1 MHLIVYTS
9 DYKGSTNFITND
21 LSCITTTAK
30 KNNPKLGITGALFYH
45 QGKFLQLIEG
55 NQDNL
60 EQLMEL
66 ITIDPRH
73 DNINRLIDQSIEE
86 RKLPDWNMDS
96 LDLDGQSKLDD
107 QELKLL
113 TDVYTT
119 NLIVNTDALLHF
131 YKAMLKSRM
140 LFEQRA

>member
-9 DYKGSTNFITND
+9 DYKGNNNLISDELN
-21 LSCITTTAK
+21 SITTAAK
-30 KNNPKLGITGALFYH
+30 ENNPKLDITGALFFH

-55 NQDNL
+55 NKDNL
-60 EQLMEL
+60 EKLMAHI
-66 ITIDPRH
+66 ITDPRH
-73 DNINRLIDQSIEE
+73 DNINRLIDQSIET

-96 LDLDGQSKLDD
+96 LDLDSQNKLDD

-131 YKAMLKSRM
+131 YKAMLKSRK
-140 LFEQRA
+140 LFNQ